1 MSTASRWT
9 TLARIVSCF
18 EDKANTIGYHRED
31 SSVKTNL
38 AKSVSA
44 VDAIYSKVSK
54 ILYIQKQKQ
63 NTDENKKQNKENKK
77 QNKNT
82 KNNGYL

>member
-54 ILYIQKQKQ
+54 ILYFYIQKQKHWWKQ
-63 NTDENKKQNKENKK
+63 KAKQRKRRAKQKHKK
-77 QNKNT
+77 
-82 KNNGYL
+82 

>member
-54 ILYIQKQKQ
+54 ILYTQKQKHWW
-63 NTDENKKQNKENKK
+63 KQKAK
-77 QNKNT
+77 QSKTKQKHKN
-82 KNNGYL
+82 LLFM